1 MVNCA
6 YYAQWS
12 NEVSSYSEVPQELEN
27 SYFLNRGMITFS
39 DVTKLFSLENRPFT
53 AFGYVFITVI

>member
-39 DVTKLFSLENRPFT
+39 ELFSLENRPFT
-53 AFGYVFITVI
+53 AFGYVVITVI

>member
-27 SYFLNRGMITFS
+27 SYFLNSGMITFS
-39 DVTKLFSLENRPFT
+39 DVTKLFSLDNRLFT

>member
-1 MVNCA
+1 M
-6 YYAQWS
+6 S
-12 NEVSSYSEVPQELEN
+12 NEVSSYCEVPKELEK

-39 DVTKLFSLENRPFT
+39 DVTKLFSLENILFT

>member
-27 SYFLNRGMITFS
+27 SYFLNHGMITFS
-39 DVTKLFSLENRPFT
+39 DVTKLFSLENRLFT